1 MVKHID
7 FIYFGCISLSKAIT
21 NNPEYA
27 YVLSSNV
34 WPQIYSNIFEC
45 ITITIVGLAT
55 LALKIAAEQQYV
67 SYLLMK
73 FAISHECLQ
82 NNNIQ
87 EAFALPLSRM

>member
-1 MVKHID
+1 M
-7 FIYFGCISLSKAIT
+7 
-21 NNPEYA
+21 
-27 YVLSSNV
+27 

-73 FAISHECLQ
+73 FAINHECLQ

>member
-1 MVKHID
+1 M
-7 FIYFGCISLSKAIT
+7 YCLAM
-21 NNPEYA
+21 
-27 YVLSSNV
+27 

-55 LALKIAAEQQYV
+55 LVLKIAAEQQYV
-67 SYLLMK
+67 RYLLMK
-73 FAISHECLQ
+73 FAINHVCPQ